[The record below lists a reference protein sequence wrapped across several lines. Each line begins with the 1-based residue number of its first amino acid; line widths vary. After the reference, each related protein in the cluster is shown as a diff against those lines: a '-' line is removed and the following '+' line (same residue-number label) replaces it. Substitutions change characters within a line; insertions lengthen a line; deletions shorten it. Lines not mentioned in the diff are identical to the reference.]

1 MDCIFCKIVAGEI
14 PSTKIYEDDQV
25 LAFLDINPVNPG
37 HTLVIPN
44 NHFSDLSQ
52 TPVEVLQDLIA
63 VIKKI
68 IPAIMKGVGAQGFN
82 LGLNNGSSA
91 GQIIF
96 HTHFHLMPR
105 FPNDGHGLWT
115 GKTYTPGEMEKVAEN
130 IKKLL

>member
-1 MDCIFCKIVAGEI
+1 M
-14 PSTKIYEDDQV
+14 
-25 LAFLDINPVNPG
+25 
-37 HTLVIPN
+37 VIPN